1 MKFSNGLLA
10 KMSKITDLISKL
22 EGLEGISSDDKGRAN
37 KSEPH
42 FLQLLNL
49 KRNPYRKP
57 CGTDMP
63 AFWKNTQI
71 YLHHTHIYITDIV
84 YIYINDQH
92 IYIYSMPCPPKA
104 AKVGVL
110 YGVEDAGCPGSI

>member
-84 YIYINDQH
+84 YIYI
-92 IYIYSMPCPPKA
+92 
-104 AKVGVL
+104 
-110 YGVEDAGCPGSI
+110 